1 MVLIKDRV
9 LFVGLLLAL
18 TALVCGLIA
27 GATLAQES
35 PTPDAVPTETPA
47 PTPVIVEP
55 PPPDPV
61 EEEPGDPPATT
72 PENLLGQI
80 FALLKDGTF
89 IVWAAAGVVL
99 IVGLLKVFLRSAFG
113 VTLEGN
119 AAILLTLVIQVVVWL
134 AYSIANYLGQG
145 EAFKT
150 IYLQAADVLRSL
162 LPLAGSIFA
171 GHVLYTQA
179 KERGVPVL
187 GYKPKAKTKPSAPS
201 VPVASGGEG
210 RDWTKP

>member
-1 MVLIKDRV
+1 MVRSLLILLV
-9 LFVGLLLAL
+9 LLAL
-18 TALVCGLIA
+18 GVVLVS
-27 GATLAQES
+27 AQDET
-35 PTPDAVPTETPA
+35 PTPDAVLTETPA

-61 EEEPGDPPATT
+61 TEEPGDPPATT

-201 VPVASGGEG
+201 APLPTGGEG